1 MDKTRISGHKSP
13 ELDLF
18 LREWED
24 ESDYITAHTSGSTG
38 RPKEIKLRKSDMIA
52 SAKSTCRYFDI
63 NSDSLLVNPLS
74 IGYIAGKMMVV
85 RAMVSG
91 ARLINLKPAL
101 SPLTDWKTGECI
113 DLLPVVPSQIP
124 GLLKS
129 GKHHKI
135 NNLII
140 GGASLQQS
148 IEQELIERRINAF
161 CTYGMTETCS
171 HVALRRIGEQLY
183 HSMPGFDFETDERGC
198 LVIQSI
204 AFSFGQLV
212 TNDIVELVDSRSF
225 RWLGRADNVVNSGG
239 IKIFP
244 EQLEMKIAKIFN
256 GREFYFTSRE
266 SAAWGHEL
274 VLIIEGLDQIEN
286 LPERLREI
294 LDRYECP
301 KEIIYKEHLDRTD
314 SGKIK
319 RNL

>member
-18 LREWED
+18 LREWDD

-38 RPKEIKLRKSDMIA
+38 CPKEIKLKKSDIIA

-63 NSDSLLVNPLS
+63 KSDSLLVNPLS

-91 ARLINLKPAL
+91 ARLINLEPAL
-101 SPLTDWKTGECI
+101 SPLNAWKTGVCI

-129 GKHHKI
+129 SKHHKI

-148 IEQELIERRINAF
+148 IEQELIERQINAF

-198 LVIQSI
+198 LVIKSDV
-204 AFSFGQLV
+204 FSFRQLI
-212 TNDIVELVDSRSF
+212 TNDIVKLVDSRSF

-244 EQLEMKIAKIFN
+244 EQLEMKISSIFN

-266 SAAWGHEL
+266 SAAWGNEL
-274 VLIIEGLDQIEN
+274 VLIVEGLNRIEG
-286 LPERLREI
+286 LPERLREL
-294 LDRYECP
+294 LDRYEYP
-301 KEIIYKEHLDRTD
+301 KEIIYKEHFDRTD